1 MSGPL
6 HVREGFP
13 PPNLGQCGG
22 CWAGRE
28 VMTLLEVG
36 RVREEE
42 WRSGQKV
49 EEEAE
54 DRDRLAG
61 YTQSPVDVGGE
72 GSGLAGFKNMVHS
85 LGGL

>member
-6 HVREGFP
+6 HVREGSP

-28 VMTLLEVG
+28 VMTL
-36 RVREEE
+36 
-42 WRSGQKV
+42 QKV